1 MSIKIT
7 DLKPTG
13 SELFSD
19 SETFMNELTGDK
31 LIDIKGG
38 LTSVSY
44 TLSGWS
50 VSGSKVSLTLVKP
63 R

>member
-38 LTSVSY
+38 ATTWSY
-44 TLSGWS
+44 SQGTYSISNSKITLSY
-50 VSGSKVSLTLVKP
+50 VK
-63 R
+63 